1 MKISAQRM
9 GGGEGAL
16 IWYFGLGGE
25 RLFEGGRLFEE
36 IRYYNLIGCDPVA
49 KAQTQFYFSPNE
61 GELKEPTGFMSDPQK
76 RRETIF
82 NYKLTVKIYTV
93 NSVLRR
99 TSLRPAL
106 SARLIESKIKG
117 VKKGRANFIG
127 VRFTK
132 LSVRVKSQKSCL
144 WESRAKKGGF
154 YLAFFATRRT
164 RAETAATQAGQL

>member
-1 MKISAQRM
+1 M
-9 GGGEGAL
+9 
-16 IWYFGLGGE
+16 
-25 RLFEGGRLFEE
+25 
-36 IRYYNLIGCDPVA
+36 A

-106 SARLIESKIKG
+106 SARLIESQIKG
-117 VKKGRANFIG
+117 VKKGRTNFIG

-132 LSVRVKSQKSCL
+132 LSVL
-144 WESRAKKGGF
+144 
-154 YLAFFATRRT
+154 
-164 RAETAATQAGQL
+164 